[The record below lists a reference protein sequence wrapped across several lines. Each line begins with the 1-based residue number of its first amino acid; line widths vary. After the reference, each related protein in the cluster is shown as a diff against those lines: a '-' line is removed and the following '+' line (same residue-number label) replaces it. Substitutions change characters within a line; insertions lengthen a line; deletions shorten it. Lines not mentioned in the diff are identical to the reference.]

1 MEIQCLD
8 EIQTPLY
15 LQQVLEDVMW
25 EAAVKIER
33 DQLNVS
39 RVESLEKIL

>member
-25 EAAVKIER
+25 EAAVKTEH